1 MPMIQMTIAIDTTAT
16 LFRQP
21 AAQAVAWALVQFVW
35 QGTAIGAV
43 TALALFVLRRGA
55 ADIRYVVAS
64 VGMALMLTM
73 PTVTG
78 VQKYRALQSATPAE
92 GTTGAIVND

>member
-1 MPMIQMTIAIDTTAT
+1 MAQILTMPLTIAIDTAAA

-21 AAQAVAWALVQFVW
+21 AAQAIAWALLQFVW

-55 ADIRYVVAS
+55 ADVRAS
-64 VGMALMLTM
+64 SRRSGW
-73 PTVTG
+73 
-78 VQKYRALQSATPAE
+78 R
-92 GTTGAIVND
+92 